1 MCGNRQPKTRTC
13 SAPFTLLLIILLSAS
28 VLFSS
33 SLISNIEPY
42 FDYQESIARIFVS
55 AYAQSPA
62 QNATGN
68 GTMLIYQNSTYGIKM
83 QYPSG
88 WTVTEFNNSAA
99 APTKLVVGFT
109 SPIGVQRASDAVPE
123 TVVVG
128 VDELASR
135 NMGLGPY
142 TTLQLSLLSES
153 TQGFDLLESLPTTI
167 ANNPAHQ
174 IVYTE
179 TVDPLKLKKMQVWT
193 VKDGKAYIT
202 VYGADE
208 SDYSDQ
214 LPTARRILDSFE
226 IINAAPRVANSTR

>member
-1 MCGNRQPKTRTC
+1 
-13 SAPFTLLLIILLSAS
+13 LSAS
-28 VLFSS
+28 VLLSS
-33 SLISNIEPY
+33 SLFSNIEPY
-42 FDYQESIARIFVS
+42 FDYQRSIARIFVS
-55 AYAQSPA
+55 ASAQSPA

-68 GTMLIYQNSTYGIKM
+68 NATMLVYQNSTYGIKM

-88 WTVTEFNNSAA
+88 WTVTEFNNSVA
-99 APTKLVVGFT
+99 APTKLVVGFK
-109 SPIGVQRASDAVPE
+109 SPIGEQRGSDVVPE

-128 VDELASR
+128 VEELASK

-142 TTLQLSLLSES
+142 TTLQLSLLSEA
-153 TQGFDLLESLPTTI
+153 TQGFDLLESQPTTI

-179 TVDPLKLKKMQVWT
+179 TVGPLKLKKMQVWT
-193 VKDGKAYIT
+193 IKDGKAYIA

-208 SDYSDQ
+208 SNYSDQ

-226 IINAAPRVANSTR
+226 IINTAPKITNSTR